1 MITFRK
7 FNYDTVD
14 STNDLAKSLYESG
27 EIRVPAYVTA
37 REQTKGRG
45 TRGKSWCSPRDAG
58 IYVTFVD
65 PTERPVLPDTSI
77 LTLAAGVACADV
89 FKQLFDIPIRLK
101 PINDLYVDNRKLG
114 GILTES
120 IIQGPTIKAVFT
132 GIGLNIKYVQRTLPD
147 DSIQPVSL
155 EQLLAPV
162 EFSKVD
168 QIALTDVIGT
178 HLFEMHNLVWGGHAD
193 TIRNRFN
200 EYATF
205 T

>member
-1 MITFRK
+1 MIAFRK

-27 EIRVPAYVTA
+27 EILAPTYVTA

-65 PTERPVLPDTSI
+65 PTERAVLPDTSI

-89 FKQLFDIPIRLK
+89 LKQLFDVPIRLK

-132 GIGLNIKYVQRTLPD
+132 GIGLNIKHIQRILPD
-147 DSIQPVSL
+147 QSIQPVSL
-155 EQLLAPV
+155 QEILSPAA
-162 EFSKVD
+162 FN
-168 QIALTDVIGT
+168 QIDPTAITDAIGT
-178 HLFEMHNLVWGGHAD
+178 HLFEMHDLVWRGHAD
-193 TIRNRFN
+193 TVKNRFN
-200 EYATF
+200 DYATF
-205 T
+205 A